1 MPNLLIRNVEP
12 ALHATLKARAAAHH
26 RSLEEEV
33 RVLLRTGVTRPD
45 DTPRRKNIVD
55 VAKELFGDEN
65 GIDLELPPR
74 DWPPERPPPDFG
86 DEADDE

>member
-12 ALHATLKARAAAHH
+12 ALHASLKARAAAHH

-33 RVLLRTGVTRPD
+33 RVLLRSGVSRPD
-45 DTPRRKNIVD
+45 EKPPQMNIVD
-55 VAKELFGDEN
+55 LAEKLFGEKN

-74 DWPPERPPPDFG
+74 DWPPDRPPPDFS
-86 DEADDE
+86 DEAYDE

>member
-12 ALHATLKARAAAHH
+12 ALHASLKARAAAHH

-45 DTPRRKNIVD
+45 EPVPKESL
-55 VAKELFGDEN
+55 VAMAQRLFGPEN
-65 GIDLELPPR
+65 GVDLELPPR
-74 DWPPERPPPDFG
+74 DWRTDRPPPDFG
-86 DEADDE
+86 PESE

>member
-12 ALHATLKARAAAHH
+12 ALHARLKARAAAHH

-33 RVLLRTGVTRPD
+33 RVLLRRGVARSDKSAP
-45 DTPRRKNIVD
+45 KESL
-55 VAKELFGDEN
+55 VAMAQRLFGPEN

-74 DWPPERPPPDFG
+74 DWREDRPPPDFG
-86 DEADDE
+86 PESE